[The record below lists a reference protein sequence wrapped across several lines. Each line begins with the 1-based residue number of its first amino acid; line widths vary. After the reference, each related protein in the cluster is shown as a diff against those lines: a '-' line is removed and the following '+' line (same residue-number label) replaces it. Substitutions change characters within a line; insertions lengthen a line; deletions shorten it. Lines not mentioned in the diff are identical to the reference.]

1 MFHHSTFIII
11 KNRGKFL
18 NSRGV
23 SMNIHSSIFLQKEYY
38 SVIDQIINETLD
50 RVHAISSFDKMSL
63 ITKRKF
69 LSTSEIKS
77 LNMKLLKQKKIFYS
91 FFRMKTFKLMSYN
104 ILANSLITE
113 DQAKQYMPFEEKY
126 LGVEYR
132 SALILKFSS
141 FFISFKKLWI
151 GKSKMLDLIFFV
163 YKWF

>member
-1 MFHHSTFIII
+1 
-11 KNRGKFL
+11 
-18 NSRGV
+18 
-23 SMNIHSSIFLQKEYY
+23 MNIHSSIFLQKEYY

-141 FFISFKKLWI
+141 FFISFKKL
-151 GKSKMLDLIFFV
+151 
-163 YKWF
+163 